1 MLALSLLAC
10 ATIGTLQR
18 AQTVGEGDFEWAIE
32 PGYWGVSS
40 ETTGV
45 ALPYGNIA
53 ARWGLTDRVDIG
65 GRVGFAGTEF
75 LAKARLTG
83 DDAPVVVSVAP
94 TVGGL
99 FAGGGGFINAQL
111 PVIVDVPVG
120 KNALV
125 LAPKIS
131 TMTATV
137 GGEYATLWSAGASM
151 GYALRLSD
159 TVTVLPE
166 FARVWP
172 VGGTYV
178 GTYGSEAQGVG
189 DANVSLHQASVAFVF
204 GR

>member
-1 MLALSLLAC
+1 MLILSALAC

-18 AQTVGEGDFEWAIE
+18 AQTVGEGDFEWAVE

-40 ETTGV
+40 EGSS
-45 ALPYGNIA
+45 AYLPYGNIS

-83 DDAPVVVSVAP
+83 DASPVVVSVAP
-94 TVGGL
+94 AVGGL
-99 FAGGGGFINAQL
+99 YAGDGGFINAQL
-111 PVIVDVPVG
+111 PVIVDVPIG
-120 KNALV
+120 ENALV
-125 LAPKIS
+125 VAPKLS
-131 TMTATV
+131 TMTVTA
-137 GGEYATLWSAGASM
+137 GGEYATLWSAGGSV

-172 VGGTYV
+172 IAGTYV
-178 GTYGSEAQGVG
+178 GTYGTEAEGVDNAG
-189 DANVSLHQASVAFVF
+189 VAFHQASVAFVF